1 MLAGPLIY
9 AGPFLY
15 THMAVFDSPKYTNIK
30 YYKYYVPR
38 FKQQIRFDFLAL
50 II

>member
-9 AGPFLY
+9 AGPFLD
-15 THMAVFDSPKYTNIK
+15 THLADIK
-30 YYKYYVPR
+30 DYKYYVPR